1 METHSPG
8 SGHILLVDD
17 EPSLLKMMSVYLRR
31 LGYSVTTSHSTEQA
45 AVLAKADPQAFAVAV
60 MDATMGGLGME
71 ALALQMLQ
79 GNASLRVLVSSG
91 YPVDMKTLETAASGR
106 VAFLHKP
113 FTPEMLAAAVRRMLA
128 PEKEEG
134 V

>member
-1 METHSPG
+1 MEASSTSHA
-8 SGHILLVDD
+8 HILLVDD
-17 EPSLLKMMSVYLRR
+17 EPSLLKMMSVYLQR

-45 AVLAKADPQAFAVAV
+45 AALANADPKAFAVAV
-60 MDATMGGLGME
+60 MDATMSGLGME

-79 GNASLRVLVSSG
+79 ANPFLRVLVSSG
-91 YPVDMKTLETAASGR
+91 YPVDMKTLETAVPGR

-128 PEKEEG
+128 SEKEEG